1 MNSTARGAAYEE
13 FVETLYRTLLD
24 AEGFGAVKVEK
35 NKTDLES
42 SSGCA
47 HQIDIYWEFKM
58 AGQTY
63 QTAIECKAYNTAVSI
78 GCVRDFYGVL
88 ADIHGLKGIV
98 VSLFG
103 FQSGAKRYAEH
114 YNIDLKEIRR
124 PTEQD
129 WEGRVRNILHRILII
144 IPEIKSMRID
154 VTQTFLETLET
165 EEERTFSFEGT
176 NYDSLIV
183 DSNGS
188 HVASLEDIRLSLTTD
203 NQAAENLEETLPY
216 SDCFYNSSDG
226 QRIPIDSVTV
236 RYNVNVE
243 TVGANILGD
252 EVAKAIMKDVGS
264 GDIMLFDGEG
274 NVRKVGR

>member
-1 MNSTARGAAYEE
+1 MNSTARGTAYEE
-13 FVETLYRTLLD
+13 LVETLYRTLLD

-47 HQIDIYWEFKM
+47 HQIDVFWEFKM

-78 GCVRDFYGVL
+78 GRVRDFYGVL
-88 ADIHGLKGIV
+88 ADIPGLKGIV

-114 YNIDLKEIRR
+114 YKIDLKEIRP
-124 PTEQD
+124 PTEED
-129 WEGRVRNILHRILII
+129 WEGRVRNIRHQIIII
-144 IPEIKSMRID
+144 IPEIKSMRPD
-154 VTQTFLETLET
+154 VTRAFLETLEV
-165 EEERTFSFEGT
+165 EEERSISFEGT

-183 DSNGS
+183 DSNGN
-188 HVASLEDIRLSLTTD
+188 HVASLEDMRLSLTTD
-203 NQAAENLEETLPY
+203 NRAAENLEETLLYP
-216 SDCFYNSSDG
+216 DCFYNNSDG
-226 QRIPIDSVTV
+226 QRIPIDSMTV

-243 TVGANILGD
+243 TVNANILGD
-252 EVAKAIMKDVGS
+252 KVAKAIMKDVGS

>member
-13 FVETLYRTLLD
+13 FVETFYRTLLD
-24 AEGFGAVKVEK
+24 AEGFGAVNVEK

-78 GCVRDFYGVL
+78 GRVRDFYGVL
-88 ADIHGLKGIV
+88 ADIPGLKGIV

-129 WEGRVRNILHRILII
+129 WEGRVRNILHRIHII

-154 VTQTFLETLET
+154 VTQTFLDTLET
-165 EEERTFSFEGT
+165 GEERTFSFEGT
-176 NYDSLIV
+176 SYDPLIV
-183 DSNGS
+183 DSNGN

-203 NQAAENLEETLPY
+203 NQAAENLEETVPY

-243 TVGANILGD
+243 TVDANIVGD

-264 GDIMLFDGEG
+264 GEIMLFDGEG

>member
-1 MNSTARGAAYEE
+1 MSSTARGEAYEE
-13 FVETLYRTLLD
+13 FVETLYRSLLD
-24 AEGFGAVKVEK
+24 AEGFGTVEVER
-35 NKTDLES
+35 NKTDLKS

-47 HQIDIYWEFKM
+47 HQIDIFWEFKM

-63 QTAIECKAYNTAVSI
+63 QTAIECKAYASAVSI
-78 GCVRDFYGVL
+78 GRVRDFYGVL
-88 ADIHGLKGIV
+88 ADIPGLKGIV

-129 WEGRVRNILHRILII
+129 WEGRVRNIRHRIIII
-144 IPEIKSMRID
+144 IPEIKSMRVD
-154 VTQTFLETLET
+154 VTQTFLETLEA
-165 EEERTFSFEGT
+165 EEEIAFSFEGT

-183 DSNGS
+183 DSSGN
-188 HVASLEDIRLSLTTD
+188 HVASLEDIRLSLPTD

-226 QRIPIDSVTV
+226 RRIPIDSVTV

-243 TVGANILGD
+243 IEDANILGD
-252 EVAKAIMKDVGS
+252 EVAKAIMKDVRS
-264 GDIMLFDGEG
+264 GDIMLFDREG